1 MSFPSTPVNGQTAT
15 VNNIVYT
22 YNSTNSTWTR
32 SGATGNVTTTGNL
45 TASGIVITN
54 GIYWSNG
61 AGWSG
66 NMVSTGSG
74 NVTIN
79 NNAINLTPV
88 GPGATTVGGS
98 TSIPVITTDL
108 YGRVTAL
115 GSVSISIP
123 SSTITL
129 SGTSGSGSINTGSTL
144 TFAGSNGVT
153 ATASG
158 STITIG
164 TPQDLRTSA
173 SPTFAALTVSGTI
186 TAGNINATVNGIS
199 SNAISVTGATQSA
212 ITTLPGLTSL
222 GASGVTTTAAGNFTI
237 TGNLNVQGSTNT
249 INNTI
254 VETTQYVSTIDAV
267 TIRAATLGNTG
278 AAHIGNQATFG
289 NITTTNGI
297 FWSNGSAYSSSSF
310 KYTAAATVPSS
321 PNLGDQWYNTSTNIL
336 YEYINDGANTI
347 WIDVSTPIVSAV
359 YSNITSDLI
368 PVSNVAVNIGSS
380 TNWFNNIYGTAI
392 HAQYADLAENYASD
406 ARYAPGTVV
415 VFGGTAEITKSTQ
428 SHDAAVAGV
437 ISTNPAY
444 VMNSEMASGLPV
456 ALTGRVP
463 CLVLGPVRRGDRL
476 ATSEVPGTAGLLINT
491 QWQPGVMIGKSL
503 EDHLENTV
511 KLIEISLGRG

>member
-1 MSFPSTPVNGQTAT
+1 MSFPSSPISGQTAT

-66 NMVSTGSG
+66 NMVSSGSG

-79 NNAINLTPV
+79 NNSINLTPV

-98 TSIPVITTDL
+98 TSIPVITTDI
-108 YGRVTAL
+108 YGRIAAL
-115 GSVSISIP
+115 SSASISIP

-129 SGTSGSGSINTGSTL
+129 SGTSGSGSVNTGSTL
-144 TFAGSNGVT
+144 TFAGNFGETVVV
-153 ATASG
+153 SG
-158 STITIG
+158 STVTIG
-164 TPQDLRTSA
+164 SAQDLRTTA

-186 TAGNINATVNGIS
+186 NAGNINATVNGIS

-237 TGNLNVQGSTNT
+237 SGNLTVNGTTNT
-249 INNTI
+249 INNTV
-254 VETTQYVSTIDAV
+254 VETSEYVTTIN
-267 TIRAATLGNTG
+267 ATNVNSAT
-278 AAHIGNQATFG
+278 IGNVGSRGIFG
-289 NITTTNGI
+289 NITTTNGV
-297 FWSNGSAYSSSSF
+297 FWSNGSAYSSSAF
-310 KYTAAATVPSS
+310 KYTASTTAPAS

-336 YEYINDGANTI
+336 YEYINDGTNTV
-347 WIDVSTPIVSAV
+347 WVDVSTPVVSAV

-392 HAQYADLAENYASD
+392 HAQYADLSENYASD

-415 VFGGTAEITKSTQ
+415 VFGGTAEITQ
-428 SHDAAVAGV
+428 SMLTHDATVAGV

-476 ATSEVPGTAGLLINT
+476 ATSDVPGTAGLLNNSE
-491 QWQPGVMIGKSL
+491 WQPGVMIGKSL

-511 KLIEISLGRG
+511 KLIEISLSRG